1 MASGGVMAGRD
12 QERPDDEAHDEPEA
26 ALVARAKADRR
37 AFAPLYARY
46 LGPVLRYC
54 GRRLPD
60 PDSAEDA
67 TAQIFAQAMANI
79 GGCRDDAFRPW
90 LFTIAHHVVVD
101 HYRRR
106 KPTAGLD
113 AALDRIDPEPT
124 PEEIALERE
133 DRTALRA
140 LLTHLTPDQ
149 RRVVE
154 LRLAGLTGVEI
165 ADALGLSHGAV
176 KIHQFRAIRRLRA
189 VMGVDLNDED
199 HDRERSPR

>member
-1 MASGGVMAGRD
+1 MAGRN
-12 QERPDDEAHDEPEA
+12 QERPDEAHDEPET
-26 ALVARAKADRR
+26 ALVARAKGDRR
-37 AFAPLYARY
+37 AFVPLYARY
-46 LGPVLRYC
+46 LGPILRYC

-60 PDSAEDA
+60 QNSAEDA
-67 TAQIFAQAMANI
+67 AAQIFAQAMANI

-106 KPTAGLD
+106 KPTTGLD
-113 AALDRIDPEPT
+113 AALDRIDPNPT
-124 PEEIALERE
+124 PEEITLERE
-133 DRTALRA
+133 DRAALHA

-154 LRLAGLTGVEI
+154 LRLAGLTGIEI

-176 KIHQFRAIRRLRA
+176 KVHQFRAIRRLRTA
-189 VMGVDLNDED
+189 LGITVQPDVPGSG
-199 HDRERSPR
+199 RTKRRTP